1 MLQSLL
7 VFFAVRHSP
16 SQWGNKSIVPNRQPG
31 DPRVESNRVELNRIE
46 TNRINSNWIANACA
60 LNGAQLEFIFDHA
73 RPVSVCWLSLAASIK
88 PPKPCPPCETV
99 PWCHHGLA
107 RAYPNYKYFLIYQ
120 YIPTRFLRRL
130 LRRLHAIRYVPQN
143 VFGETPR
150 GTGVPGD
157 GAFWPSPVS
166 SADAEN
172 TSPGKCKCSRQAGSL
187 SGMNAQSMKGITY
200 NGIVKGVF
208 HISGRSETISGTQGI
223 HTLSDNRQQR
233 MQKKRNPDGPSG
245 KRVQRFYYI
254 IFSGGRS

>member
-1 MLQSLL
+1 MRSG
-7 VFFAVRHSP
+7 S
-16 SQWGNKSIVPNRQPG
+16 KNRN
-31 DPRVESNRVELNRIE
+31 DRRYRCYDVYMAAA
-46 TNRINSNWIANACA
+46 W
-60 LNGAQLEFIFDHA
+60 EFIFDHA
-73 RPVSVCWLSLAASIK
+73 RPASVCWLPLAASIK
-88 PPKPCPPCETV
+88 PPKPRPPCETV

-107 RAYPNYKYFLIYQ
+107 RAYPNYKYLFLIYQ

-130 LRRLHAIRYVPQN
+130 LRRLHATRYVPQN

-187 SGMNAQSMKGITY
+187 SGMNARSMKRITY

-208 HISGRSETISGTQGI
+208 HISGRSEAISGTQGI

-233 MQKKRNPDGPSG
+233 MRKKRNSDGPSG
-245 KRVQRFYYI
+245 RRVQRFYYI

>member
-1 MLQSLL
+1 MQT
-7 VFFAVRHSP
+7 
-16 SQWGNKSIVPNRQPG
+16 WRQH
-31 DPRVESNRVELNRIE
+31 LFMAAA
-46 TNRINSNWIANACA
+46 W
-60 LNGAQLEFIFDHA
+60 EFIFDHA
-73 RPVSVCWLSLAASIK
+73 RPVSVCWLPLAASIK
-88 PPKPCPPCETV
+88 PPKPRPPCETV

-107 RAYPNYKYFLIYQ
+107 RAYPNYKQYLLAYQ

-187 SGMNAQSMKGITY
+187 SGMNARSMKRITY

-208 HISGRSETISGTQGI
+208 HISGRSEAISGTKGI

-233 MQKKRNPDGPSG
+233 MQKKTESG
-245 KRVQRFYYI
+245 RPIRQARAKILLYY
-254 IFSGGRS
+254 F

>member
-1 MLQSLL
+1 MTCRRDANICTWQ
-7 VFFAVRHSP
+7 RH
-16 SQWGNKSIVPNRQPG
+16 GN
-31 DPRVESNRVELNRIE
+31 L
-46 TNRINSNWIANACA
+46 
-60 LNGAQLEFIFDHA
+60 
-73 RPVSVCWLSLAASIK
+73 
-88 PPKPCPPCETV
+88 
-99 PWCHHGLA
+99 
-107 RAYPNYKYFLIYQ
+107 FLIMRVQFQYAGCHWQ
-120 YIPTRFLRRL
+120 LASNPPHPAPFVRQYRDATTDSQGHILIINICFNIFKYIPTRFLRRL

-187 SGMNAQSMKGITY
+187 SGMNARSMKRITY

-208 HISGRSETISGTQGI
+208 HISGRSEAISGTQGI

-233 MQKKRNPDGPSG
+233 MQKKTESG
-245 KRVQRFYYI
+245 RPIRQARAKILLYYL
-254 IFSGGRS
+254 